1 MRRLTFPIGLAVAL
15 LAVAFVATHEAKP
28 QNTGVRSAGQGSNDD
43 PYVWME
49 EIEGA
54 KALEWAKAENARSL
68 PQLQKDPRFKGIY
81 DEAVKILTASD
92 RIPAVSFA
100 GDGTL
105 RDFWQ
110 DAEHVRGIWR
120 TTTVES
126 YRTGTPQWRTI
137 VDLDALAKA
146 EKANWVWHAPSCLPP
161 QDRYCLVELSDGGKD
176 AAVVRE
182 FDTQTG
188 SFDEGGFRIPEAKSS
203 YVWIDRDTLL
213 VSHEWEKGQLTESG
227 YPYIVKAVKRGEPLA
242 AAREIFRGA
251 VKDVGVGAT
260 VLREPDG
267 RVAGVVIVQSV
278 DFFNSA
284 YHFVTPGAG
293 GSYLDARVTK
303 LDLPSKSTIQGYVAG
318 RFMVSLEQDW
328 AAAGFKEGDLVD
340 FDMAAVKASPAK
352 LRPSLVLRPT
362 ASQSIEQVATT
373 RDRLVVALY
382 ENVKGQVLSFA
393 RTPCRAALQADCA
406 GWASSRLALPRDSS
420 IGISSAADGDNRLV
434 LSVTG
439 YLTPTSQW
447 IADASG
453 GTPQQ
458 VRSLPARFDASP
470 HMVEQFWAVSRD
482 GTRVP
487 YFVVRRKDLKL
498 DGNAPT
504 LLYAY
509 GGFQV
514 SQTPSYS
521 GTVGKLWLER
531 GGVYV
536 VANIRG
542 GGEFG
547 PRWHNAGLKLNRM
560 RVYDDFFA
568 VSEDLIRRKI
578 TSPRRFGIMGGSN
591 GGLLMGVALTKRPEL
606 YNAVVIQV
614 PLFDMIG
621 YDHIGAG
628 ASWIGEYGDPQIPAE
643 RAMLMSYSPY
653 QNLKPGQKYPKV
665 FIETSTKD
673 DRVHPA
679 HARKAGA
686 RLKEYGYD
694 FLYYENID
702 GGHAAAANLNERA
715 MRSALEFTY
724 LHQQLMD

>member
-1 MRRLTFPIGLAVAL
+1 MKLRLLIGVLSATTL
-15 LAVAFVATHEAKP
+15 LAAVNE
-28 QNTGVRSAGQGSNDD
+28 DD

-54 KALEWAKAENARSL
+54 RALEWAKAENARSL
-68 PQLQKDPRFKGIY
+68 PQLQNDPRFKGIY
-81 DEAVKILTASD
+81 DDAVKILTASD

-110 DAEHVRGIWR
+110 DAQHVRGIWR
-120 TTTVES
+120 TTTVDS
-126 YRTGTPQWRTI
+126 YRSGTPQWRTML
-137 VDLDALAKA
+137 DLDALAKV
-146 EKANWVWHAPSCLPP
+146 EKANWVWHAPSCLAPE
-161 QDRYCLVELSDGGKD
+161 DRYCLVELSNGGKD
-176 AAVVRE
+176 AAEVRE
-182 FDTQTG
+182 FDTRTG
-188 SFDEGGFRIPEAKSS
+188 AFDERGFRIPEAKSS
-203 YVWIDRDTLL
+203 YGWLDRDNLV

-227 YPYIVKAVKRGEPLA
+227 YPYVVKIAKRGQPLA
-242 AAREIFRGA
+242 AAKEVFRGA
-251 VKDVGVGAT
+251 VKDVAASAT

-267 RVAGVVIVQSV
+267 HVAAVVIVQSV
-278 DFFNSA
+278 DFFNSS
-284 YHFVTPGAG
+284 YHLVSPAPDGDYAN
-293 GSYLDARVTK
+293 ARVAK
-303 LDLPSKSTIQGYVAG
+303 LDLPSKSTIQGYVSG
-318 RFMVSLEQDW
+318 RFIVSLEQDW
-328 AAAGFKEGDLVD
+328 AAAGFKEGDLID
-340 FDMAAVKASPAK
+340 FDLTAVKASPAK
-352 LRPSLVLRPT
+352 LRGSLVLRPT
-362 ASQSIEQVATT
+362 SSQSIEQVATT

-393 RTPCRAALQADCA
+393 R
-406 GWASSRLALPRDSS
+406 ASGKWTSTRLALPRDSS
-420 IGISSAADGDNRLV
+420 IGLSSAADNDNRLV
-434 LSVTG
+434 LSVTS

-470 HMVEQFWAVSRD
+470 HLVEQFWAVSKD

-487 YFVVRRKDLKL
+487 YFVVRRKDLKP
-498 DGNAPT
+498 DGSAPA

-509 GGFQV
+509 GGFQI

-521 GTVGKLWLER
+521 GTVGKLWLEK
-531 GGVYV
+531 GGVYI

-568 VSEDLIRRKI
+568 VSEDVIRRKI
-578 TSPRRFGIMGGSN
+578 TSPRRLGIMGGSN

-606 YNAVVIQV
+606 YNAIVIQV

-628 ASWIGEYGDPQIPAE
+628 ASWVGEYGDPKIPAE

-686 RLKEYGYD
+686 RLKEFGYD

-724 LHQQLMD
+724 LQQRLMD

>member
-1 MRRLTFPIGLAVAL
+1 MKRLALIVAVGAWLAGSASLAPLSAEPGLQVAVAG
-15 LAVAFVATHEAKP
+15 E
-28 QNTGVRSAGQGSNDD
+28 ND

-54 KALEWAKAENARSL
+54 KALQWARAENARSL
-68 PQLQKDPRFKGIY
+68 PQLQNDSRYKSIY
-81 DEAVKILTASD
+81 ADAAKIITAKD

-126 YRTGTPQWRTI
+126 YRTGTPQFRTI
-137 VDLDALAKA
+137 LDLDALAKT
-146 EKANWVWHAPSCLPP
+146 EKANWVWHSPRCLPP
-161 QDRYCLVELSDGGKD
+161 EDRYCLLELSDGGKD

-188 SFDEGGFRIPEAKSS
+188 KFVERGFRIPEAKSD
-203 YVWIDRDTLL
+203 YEWIDRDTLL
-213 VSHEWEKGQLTESG
+213 VVHEWQKGLLTESG
-227 YPYIVKAVKRGEPLA
+227 YPYIVKTVKRGQPLSA
-242 AAREIFRGA
+242 AKEVFRGK
-251 VKDVGVGAT
+251 VKDVGVGPR

-267 RVAGVVIVQSV
+267 RVAGVVLNQSI
-278 DFFNSA
+278 DFFNSN
-284 YHFVTPGAG
+284 YHLLTSTGT
-293 GSYLDARVTK
+293 AR

-318 RFMVSLEQDW
+318 RLLVSLEQDW
-328 AAAGFKEGDLVD
+328 PAAGFKEGDLVD
-340 FDMAAVKASPAK
+340 FDFGAVKGAPGK
-352 LRPSLVLRPT
+352 LSGSLVLRPT
-362 ASQSIEQVATT
+362 GRQSIEGVATT

-382 ENVKGQVLSFA
+382 ENVKGQVLSYA
-393 RTPCRAALQADCA
+393 RTPK
-406 GWASSRLALPRDSS
+406 GWTPTKIALPSDSS
-420 IGISSAADGDNRLV
+420 IGISSAADRDNRLI
-434 LSVTG
+434 LSG
-439 YLTPTSQW
+439 QNYLTPTSQW

-453 GTPQQ
+453 GAPQQ
-458 VRSLPARFDASP
+458 LRSLPPRFDASRDV
-470 HMVEQFWAVSRD
+470 VEQFWAASKD
-482 GTRVP
+482 GTQIP
-487 YFVVRRKDLKL
+487 YFVVRPKDLKFN
-498 DGNAPT
+498 GTAPT

-509 GGFQV
+509 GGFQI
-514 SQTPSYS
+514 SETPTYS
-521 GTVGKLWLER
+521 GTVGKLWLEK
-531 GGVYV
+531 GGVYA

-578 TSPRRFGIMGGSN
+578 TSPRRLGIMGGSN

-606 YNAVVIQV
+606 YNAIVIQV
-614 PLFDMIG
+614 PLFDMIA

-628 ASWIGEYGDPQIPAE
+628 ASWIGEYGDPKIPAE
-643 RAMLMSYSPY
+643 RKMLMSYSPY
-653 QNLKPGQKYPKV
+653 QNLKPKQKYPKV
-665 FIETSTKD
+665 LIETSTKD

-679 HARKAGA
+679 HARKAAA

-715 MRSALEFTY
+715 MRTSLEYTY
-724 LHQQLMD
+724 LQQRLMD

>member
-1 MRRLTFPIGLAVAL
+1 MKLRILIGILCATTL
-15 LAVAFVATHEAKP
+15 LAAA
-28 QNTGVRSAGQGSNDD
+28 NDDD

-49 EIEGA
+49 EIEGT

-68 PQLQKDPRFKGIY
+68 PQLQNDPRFKGIY
-81 DEAVKILTASD
+81 DDAVKILTASD

-110 DAEHVRGIWR
+110 DAQHVRGIWR

-126 YRTGTPQWRTI
+126 YRSGPQWRTI
-137 VDLDALAKA
+137 LDLDALAKT

-161 QDRYCLVELSDGGKD
+161 ADRYCLVELSDGGKD
-176 AAVVRE
+176 AATVRE

-188 SFDEGGFRIPEAKSS
+188 MFDERGFRIPEAKSS
-203 YVWIDRDTLL
+203 YSWVDHDTLI

-227 YPYIVKAVKRGEPLA
+227 YPYIVKIAKRGEPLA
-242 AAREIFRGA
+242 AAKEVFRGA
-251 VKDVGVGAT
+251 VKDVGVGPM

-267 RVAGVVIVQSV
+267 RVAAVVIVQSV

-284 YHFVTPGAG
+284 YHVLLPPPASAPSELRRAEG
-293 GSYLDARVTK
+293 GGHYENARVAK
-303 LDLPSKSTIQGYVAG
+303 LDLPTKSTIQGYVSG
-318 RFMVSLEQDW
+318 RLVVSLEQDW
-328 AAAGFKEGDLVD
+328 TAAGFKEGDLID
-340 FDMAAVKASPAK
+340 FDLAAVKASPAK
-352 LRPSLVLRPT
+352 LRGSLVLRPT
-362 ASQSIEQVATT
+362 SSQSIEQVATT

-393 RTPCRAALQADCA
+393 RTA
-406 GWASSRLALPRDSS
+406 GKWTSTRLALPRDSS
-420 IGISSAADGDNRLV
+420 IGISSAADSDNRLV
-434 LSVTG
+434 LSVTS

-447 IADASG
+447 IGDAA
-453 GTPQQ
+453 GTAPPQQ

-470 HMVEQFWAVSRD
+470 HLVEQFWATSKD
-482 GTRVP
+482 GTRIP

-521 GTVGKLWLER
+521 GTVGKLWLEK

-568 VSEDLIRRKI
+568 VSEDLIRRRI
-578 TSPRRFGIMGGSN
+578 TSPRRLGIMGGSN

-606 YNAVVIQV
+606 YNAIVIQV

-628 ASWIGEYGDPQIPAE
+628 ASWVGEYGDPKVPAE

-665 FIETSTKD
+665 LIETSTKD

-724 LHQQLMD
+724 LQQRLMD

>member
-1 MRRLTFPIGLAVAL
+1 MKLRVLVGMLCATTLLVA
-15 LAVAFVATHEAKP
+15 ANE
-28 QNTGVRSAGQGSNDD
+28 DD

-68 PQLQKDPRFKGIY
+68 PQLQNDPRFKGIY
-81 DEAVKILTASD
+81 DDAVKILTASD

-110 DAEHVRGIWR
+110 DAQHVRGIWR
-120 TTTVES
+120 TTTVDS
-126 YRTGTPQWRTI
+126 YRSGAPQWRTI
-137 VDLDALAKA
+137 LDLDALAKT
-146 EKANWVWHAPSCLPP
+146 EQANWVWHAPSCLAPE
-161 QDRYCLVELSDGGKD
+161 DRYCLVELSNGGKD
-176 AAVVRE
+176 AAEVRE
-182 FDTQTG
+182 FDTRTG
-188 SFDEGGFRIPEAKSS
+188 TFDERGFRIPEAKSS
-203 YVWIDRDTLL
+203 YSWLDRDTLI
-213 VSHEWEKGQLTESG
+213 VSHEWEKAQLTESG
-227 YPYIVKAVKRGEPLA
+227 YPYIVKIVKRGQPLDA
-242 AAREIFRGA
+242 AIEVFRGA
-251 VKDVGVGAT
+251 VKDVAAGAA

-267 RVAGVVIVQSV
+267 RVAAVVIVQSV
-278 DFFNSA
+278 DFFNSS
-284 YHFVTPGAG
+284 YHLVSPAQG
-293 GSYLDARVTK
+293 GDYANARVAK
-303 LDLPSKSTIQGYVAG
+303 LDLPSKSTIQGYVSG
-318 RFMVSLEQDW
+318 RFIVSLEQDW
-328 AAAGFKEGDLVD
+328 PAAGFKEGDLID
-340 FDMAAVKASPAK
+340 FDLAAVKASPAK
-352 LRPSLVLRPT
+352 LRGSLVLRPT
-362 ASQSIEQVATT
+362 SSQSIEQVATT

-382 ENVKGQVLSFA
+382 ENVKGQVLSYA
-393 RTPCRAALQADCA
+393 RTTPTRWTSA
-406 GWASSRLALPRDSS
+406 RLALPRDSS
-420 IGISSAADGDNRLV
+420 IGISSAADNDNRLV
-434 LSVTG
+434 LSVTS

-470 HMVEQFWAVSRD
+470 HLVEQFWAASKD
-482 GTRVP
+482 GTRIP

-521 GTVGKLWLER
+521 GTVGKLWLEK

-606 YNAVVIQV
+606 YNAIVIQV

-628 ASWIGEYGDPQIPAE
+628 ASWVGEYGDPKIPAE

-715 MRSALEFTY
+715 LRSALEFTY
-724 LHQQLMD
+724 LQQRLMD

>member
-1 MRRLTFPIGLAVAL
+1 MMKLRVL
-15 LAVAFVATHEAKP
+15 LAFVCGATLLA
-28 QNTGVRSAGQGSNDD
+28 AAADDD

-54 KALEWAKAENARSL
+54 KALQWARAENARSL
-68 PQLQKDPRFKGIY
+68 PQLQNDPRYKSIY
-81 DEAVKILTASD
+81 ADAAKIITAKD

-120 TTTVES
+120 TTTVDS
-126 YRTGTPQWRTI
+126 YRTGTPQLRTI
-137 VDLDALAKA
+137 LDLDALAKT
-146 EKANWVWHAPSCLPP
+146 EKANWVWHSPRCLPP
-161 QDRYCLVELSDGGKD
+161 EDRYCLLELSDGGKD

-188 SFDEGGFRIPEAKSS
+188 KFVENGFRIPEAKSD
-203 YVWIDRDTLL
+203 YEWIDRDTLL
-213 VSHEWEKGQLTESG
+213 VVHEWQKGQLTESG
-227 YPYIVKAVKRGEPLA
+227 YPYIVKTVKRGQPLSA
-242 AAREIFRGA
+242 AKEVFRGK
-251 VKDVGVGAT
+251 VKDVGVGPR

-267 RVAGVVIVQSV
+267 RVAGVVLNQSI
-278 DFFNSA
+278 DFFNSS
-284 YHFVTPGAG
+284 YHLLTGSALLAG
-293 GSYLDARVTK
+293 SAAAK
-303 LDLPSKSTIQGYVAG
+303 IDLPSKSTIQGYVAG
-318 RFMVSLEQDW
+318 RLEVSLEQDW
-328 AAAGFKEGDLVD
+328 PAAGFKEGDLVD
-340 FDMAAVKASPAK
+340 FDFAAVKAAPGK
-352 LRPSLVLRPT
+352 LSGSLVLRPT
-362 ASQSIEQVATT
+362 ERQSIETVATT

-382 ENVKGQVLSFA
+382 ENVKGQVLSYA
-393 RTPCRAALQADCA
+393 RTPK
-406 GWASSRLALPRDSS
+406 GWTPTKLALPGDSS
-420 IGISSAADGDNRLV
+420 IGISSAADRDNRLI
-434 LSVTG
+434 LSVQNQ
-439 YLTPTSQW
+439 LTPTSQW

-453 GTPQQ
+453 GAPQKL
-458 VRSLPARFDASP
+458 RSLPARFDASR
-470 HMVEQFWAVSRD
+470 HVVEQFWTASKD
-482 GTRVP
+482 GTQIP
-487 YFVVRRKDLKL
+487 YFVVRPKDLKFN
-498 DGNAPT
+498 GTAPT

-509 GGFQV
+509 GGFQI
-514 SQTPSYS
+514 SETPAYS
-521 GTVGKLWLER
+521 GTVGKLWLEK
-531 GGVYV
+531 GGVYA

-578 TSPRRFGIMGGSN
+578 TSPRRLGIMGGSN

-606 YNAVVIQV
+606 YNAIVIQV
-614 PLFDMIG
+614 PLFDMIA

-628 ASWIGEYGDPQIPAE
+628 ASWIGEYGDPKIPAE
-643 RAMLMSYSPY
+643 RKMLMSYSPY
-653 QNLKPGQKYPKV
+653 QNLKPKQKYPKV
-665 FIETSTKD
+665 LIETSTKD

-679 HARKAGA
+679 HARKAAA

-715 MRSALEFTY
+715 MRTALEYTY
-724 LHQQLMD
+724 LQQRLMD